1 MKNIIIVLCYQ
12 VMIML
17 MVAIPFSC
25 SDFLEKPPQGKLVS
39 SNFPTSASDAEQAVN
54 AIYNTLRVPEYNFG
68 LYPILDIMSDDA
80 HKGSNLTDQRAVIGP
95 YDNFTH
101 IGTETS
107 IKNWYATLYQGVKR
121 ANVVIEN
128 VPKIAMDETMRT
140 RFVAEARLLRG
151 FFYLDIVRAWG
162 DVPKITTV
170 VAPLGLPRSPAS
182 EIYTLIEEDFT
193 YARDNLWERNDDRWI
208 ANDRGR
214 VTVGTANALLAR
226 YYLWRGNF
234 PQAEVAAMAVINSH
248 QYALAASFGL
258 AHSEAGEQGV
268 ESVFE
273 AGAIRVESLPQGGN
287 QYGNVQGV
295 RGNPNR
301 GWGFNRPSFDL
312 INSFEPDDPRLDSTI
327 LDVGEWQDGI
337 KIAGDTDTPDT
348 YTNSLV
354 YPGFP
359 NGIQEK
365 ECYNQKVW
373 TPGTKVSDQFGYNR
387 RFVRYAD
394 VLLMAAE
401 ALNKNGKPEDALVYL
416 NEVRA
421 RARGSNPTI
430 LLDITETNADA
441 LNEIILHERR
451 VELALEGLRFWDLI
465 RTNKATTVLAAYGY
479 RSDKHNLL
487 AIPRTEIDLN
497 GWQNNSNW

>member
-1 MKNIIIVLCYQ
+1 MKKNTITLCYR
-12 VMIML
+12 VMVL
-17 MVAIPFSC
+17 VLVAIPFSC
-25 SDFLEKPPQGKLVS
+25 SDFLDKPPQGKLVS

-54 AIYNTLRVPEYNFG
+54 AIYNTLRVPEYSFG

-80 HKGSNLTDQRAVIGP
+80 HKGSNLTDQRAIVGP

-101 IGTETS
+101 IGTEAS
-107 IKNWYATLYQGVKR
+107 IKNWYSTLYQGVKR

-128 VPKIAMDETMRT
+128 VPNIVMDETLRV
-140 RFVAEARLLRG
+140 RYLAEARLLRG
-151 FFYLDIVRAWG
+151 LFYLDLVRAWG
-162 DVPKITTV
+162 DVPKITAV

-193 YARDNLWERNDDRWI
+193 FARDNLWERHDQRWS
-208 ANDRGR
+208 ANDLGR

-234 PQAEVAAMAVINSH
+234 PQAEVAALAVINSQ
-248 QYALAASFGL
+248 QYDLAASFGE
-258 AHSEAGEQGV
+258 AHNETGEQGV

-273 AGAIRVESLPQGGN
+273 IGAIRQEGLPIGGN

-295 RGNPNR
+295 RGIPNR

-312 INSFEPDDPRLDSTI
+312 INSFEPGDPRLDSTV

-337 KIAGDTDTPDT
+337 KIVGDTDTPDA
-348 YTNSLV
+348 YTNSVV

-359 NGIQEK
+359 NGIAEK

-373 TPGTKVSDQFGYNR
+373 TPGTNVPAQFGYNR
-387 RFVRYAD
+387 RLVRYAD

-401 ALNKNGKPEDALVYL
+401 ALNKNGKPDDALDYL

-421 RARGSNPTI
+421 RARGANPTI
-430 LLDITETNADA
+430 LPDITETNTDA

-465 RTNKATTVLAAYGY
+465 RTNKAATVLAPYGY
-479 RSDKHNLL
+479 RADKHNLL
-487 AIPRTEIDLN
+487 AIPQTEADLN
-497 GWQNNSNW
+497 GWLNNPNW

>member
-12 VMIML
+12 VMIMV

-80 HKGSNLTDQRAVIGP
+80 HKGSNLTDQRGVIGP

-101 IGTETS
+101 LGTETS

-121 ANVVIEN
+121 ANVVIES
-128 VPKIAMDETMRT
+128 VPAIAMDEVLRT
-140 RFVAEARLLRG
+140 RYVAEARLLRG
-151 FFYLDIVRAWG
+151 FFYLDLVRAWG

-182 EIYTLIEEDFT
+182 EIYALIEEDFT
-193 YARDNLWERNDDRWI
+193 YARDNLWERNDDRWL
-208 ANDRGR
+208 ANDLGR

-234 PQAEVAAMAVINSH
+234 PQAEAAAMAVVNSH
-248 QYALAASFGL
+248 QYELAASFGQ

-273 AGAIRVESLPQGGN
+273 VGAIRVEGLPVGGN
-287 QYGNVQGV
+287 QYGNVQAV

-301 GWGFNRPSFDL
+301 GWGFNRPSFAL
-312 INSFEPDDPRLDSTI
+312 INAFEPGDPRLDSTV

-337 KIAGDTDTPDT
+337 KIGGDTDTPDS

-354 YPGFP
+354 YPDFP

-373 TPGTKVSDQFGYNR
+373 TPGTRVADQFGYNR
-387 RFVRYAD
+387 RLVRYAD

-401 ALNKNGKPEDALVYL
+401 ALNKNGKSGEALGHL

-421 RARGSNPTI
+421 RARGENPNI
-430 LLDITETNADA
+430 LQEITETDADA

-465 RTNKATTVLAAYGY
+465 RTDKAATVLAPYGY
-479 RSDKHNLL
+479 RADKHNLL
-487 AIPRTEIDLN
+487 AIPRTEVDLN
-497 GWQNNSNW
+497 GWQNNPNW